1 MNRRSVGI
9 LVFGMILVL
18 GASCTRLGEPVQGE
32 HTLAVQSLPQMG
44 SIPANWGKLI
54 STSSCPAAKEW
65 IQLWFQDDAGIIRM
79 VTYNL
84 ENNTLSDKAVLLP
97 RD

>member
-9 LVFGMILVL
+9 LVISLILVL
-18 GASCTRLGEPVQGE
+18 GASCTRLGEPARGENTLGVQA
-32 HTLAVQSLPQMG
+32 LSQMG

-79 VTYNL
+79 VAYNL
-84 ENNTLSDKAVLLP
+84 ENNTLSDKAVLLR